1 MKTVAIIF
9 LVLVSVKSFSQNDL
23 KKTNELKK
31 VSFAKKG
38 NSEVVKVQAHNK
50 GQYVSTGN
58 KKIIEAKTVAY
69 YDSYIHSIKSKME
82 HVKLDEVENKKA
94 IESGWFDE
102 MRLNIATAEMEK
114 QKLLIDK

>member
-1 MKTVAIIF
+1 MKTIVVVF
-9 LVLVSVKSFSQNDL
+9 LVLVSFKSFSQNDL

-31 VSFAKKG
+31 VSFTKKG
-38 NSEVVKVQAHNK
+38 NSEVIKVQAHNK
-50 GQYVSTGN
+50 GQYVSAGN

-69 YDSYIHSIKSKME
+69 YDSYIRSIKSKME
-82 HVKLDEVENKKA
+82 HVKLDEVENKMA

-114 QKLLIDK
+114 QKLLNDK